1 MSDLNSYFLVSQ
13 LFQVYCPKVAVSPTL
28 LLKTAFIYT
37 SVYSICV
44 LPRKLRCNPKISPV
58 RNKKKENIKLKL
70 LCFFGCMCP
79 LEQLFR
85 LYRGLYYPFIW
96 VHNERFV
103 RISTWNVTGGC
114 LVSWLHRI
122 DGKSCKADLCTASG
136 FPMRSRSSWL
146 ASTGAQ
152 FGCDSWEAWEVTQG
166 IHRGK
171 TAISQ
176 DKFSEMW
183 KITSELWLKCG
194 KFPAEILRIH
204 RNPRQVRPHPTV
216 TVP

>member
-37 SVYSICV
+37 SVLHPCTPPKTKVEPKNLTCSKQK
-44 LPRKLRCNPKISPV
+44 RKHQTQTSMF
-58 RNKKKENIKLKL
+58 
-70 LCFFGCMCP
+70 FFGCMCP

-85 LYRGLYYPFIW
+85 LYRGSYYSLPVFFW

-103 RISTWNVTGGC
+103 RISTWNVTW
-114 LVSWLHRI
+114 LVGVFFRDPIGLIARVAARRI
-122 DGKSCKADLCTASG
+122 CVPRVASQCEAGLLDWRVRAPSLVVTAEKVG
-136 FPMRSRSSWL
+136 RF
-146 ASTGAQ
+146 
-152 FGCDSWEAWEVTQG
+152 EG

-176 DKFSEMW
+176 EKFSEMW
-183 KITSELWLKCG
+183 
-194 KFPAEILRIH
+194 
-204 RNPRQVRPHPTV
+204 
-216 TVP
+216 